1 MLSSLEDA
9 RDIYPMVMQ
18 DPLDGIGM
26 TTQITTFRG
35 PANPPSLACLAR
47 PGSTPQTVPCPL
59 GFLLVSRRPVRGLGM
74 PSQEHAPVCE
84 SKWTRWLLRRHR
96 HDAARM
102 PTRSQVVVGRR
113 GGHECEDAVTRRW
126 PPKPCGTWTI
136 PWAVWQLCRTV
147 DRSRGRQ
154 LPVHGRGS
162 KWRQKQATEL
172 LPRSPS
178 STDPEAEAAF
188 RFDWSHRLRHGG
200 LNVGGGGRLS
210 LVVLGGLHETRIV
223 RSDTFVEGC
232 AFLSRLSGEGGRQR
246 TRGARQ
252 SPRGSRQAQILEGLR
267 DETSW

>member
-1 MLSSLEDA
+1 
-9 RDIYPMVMQ
+9 MVVATA
-18 DPLDGIGM
+18 PSR
-26 TTQITTFRG
+26 RG
-35 PANPPSLACLAR
+35 PDADAVASGRRAARWPRMRGRRDSKVATQALRHVDHSLGCMAALSDRRSESGPATAR
-47 PGSTPQTVPCPL
+47 P
-59 GFLLVSRRPVRGLGM
+59 
-74 PSQEHAPVCE
+74 
-84 SKWTRWLLRRHR
+84 
-96 HDAARM
+96 
-102 PTRSQVVVGRR
+102 
-113 GGHECEDAVTRRW
+113 
-126 PPKPCGTWTI
+126 
-136 PWAVWQLCRTV
+136 
-147 DRSRGRQ
+147 
-154 LPVHGRGS
+154 GRGS